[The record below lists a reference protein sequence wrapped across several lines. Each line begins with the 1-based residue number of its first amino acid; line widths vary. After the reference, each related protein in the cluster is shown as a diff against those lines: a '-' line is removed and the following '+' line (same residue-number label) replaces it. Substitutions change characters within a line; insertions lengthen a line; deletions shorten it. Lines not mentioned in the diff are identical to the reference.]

1 MGITQNEIISQLG
14 DIIANALNNGDSVAL
29 PGFGT
34 FSIRKTEE
42 HIKSI
47 NGETY
52 LCPPRLNVVF
62 TPAIKFAKALKEKE
76 ISYE

>member
-1 MGITQNEIISQLG
+1 MGITQDEIISQLG
-14 DIIANALNNGDSVAL
+14 DIIANALNSGDSVAL

-34 FSIRKTEE
+34 FGIRKVEE
-42 HIKSI
+42 HIENI
-47 NGETY
+47 NKETY

-62 TPAIKFAKALKEKE
+62 TPAIKFAKSLKEKE